1 MKGAKKK
8 LAGAKKFHSLESLAT
23 GWLPAGA
30 LAELAALPGR
40 RMRWLP
46 LPIVFWAFLAMVLS
60 PGSSCR
66 ESQRSIASWWQR
78 RKRLWRNP
86 CSSAFCMARA
96 KLPVLWLRGLWWKMA
111 RALSDSTPYL
121 PGCHGRR
128 VLVVD
133 GTSVNAP
140 DTRLNQAEWPQ
151 PKSQKPGCGFPL
163 INILGIFCL
172 SSGALLRA
180 AHGHYK
186 TSEAWMFAILRRFL
200 RKDDIV
206 VADRGFWSFAN
217 LAFLV
222 LRGVDMVVRTRYADR
237 VDWSKGKSLGKDDRL
252 ITMKRPADRD
262 ASRVMSTRMWHR
274 LPKEITVRQVR
285 AKVAVAGF
293 RTKEILI
300 TTTLLDP
307 LKWPVETLVA
317 LYVRRWRVELYFDD
331 IKTTMHAA
339 SMRCQ
344 SPAMVRRELLMHAI
358 AYNLIRKVMLKS
370 ALQEGVALDQMS
382 FKGTLDTVRH
392 WQHNTAAQSSARER
406 EATREAM
413 LDLCAADLLPLRP
426 GRCEPRVLKRRPK
439 PYQSM
444 TRPRKEMRVSPSRNN
459 RGRQKNRNRSL
470 QKSPLN

>member
-1 MKGAKKK
+1 MKGSQKK
-8 LAGAKKFHSLESLAT
+8 LAGAKNFHSLESLAS

-30 LAELAALPGR
+30 LAELAALRGR

-46 LPIVFWAFLAMVLS
+46 LPLVFWAFLNMVLS

-66 ESQRSIASWWQR
+66 ESQRSIQSWWQR

-96 KLPVLWLRGLWWKMA
+96 KLPMLWLRGLWWKMA
-111 RALSDSTPYL
+111 GALCDSAPAL

-133 GTSVNAP
+133 GTAVNAP
-140 DTRLNQAEWPQ
+140 DTALNQAEWPQ

-163 INILGIFCL
+163 INLLGIFCL

-186 TSEAWMFAILRRFL
+186 TSEARMFAILRRFL
-200 RKDDIV
+200 RKDDII

-217 LAFLV
+217 LAFLPR
-222 LRGVDMVVRTRYADR
+222 RGADVIVRTRYADR
-237 VDWSKGKSLGKDDRL
+237 VDWRRGKSLGKNDRL
-252 ITMKRPADRD
+252 ITMKRPADKD
-262 ASRVMSTRMWHR
+262 ASRVMSKRMWLR
-274 LPKEITVRQVR
+274 LPKQITVRQVR
-285 AKVAVAGF
+285 AEVGVAGF
-293 RTKEILI
+293 RTKELLI

-307 LKWPVETLVA
+307 VKWPIETLIA

-358 AYNLIRKVMLKS
+358 AYNLIRKIMLKS
-370 ALQEGVALDQMS
+370 TQKEDVALDQMS

-392 WQHNTAAQSSARER
+392 WQHNTAAQTSASGR

-413 LDLCAADLLPLRP
+413 FDLCAADLVRPRP

-444 TRPRKEMRVSPSRNN
+444 TRPRKDMVVSPSRND
-459 RGRQKNRNRSL
+459 RGRPKKSKNRPSKNAA
-470 QKSPLN
+470 

>member
-1 MKGAKKK
+1 MKGSKKK
-8 LAGAKKFHSLESLAT
+8 LAAAKNFHSLESLAS

-30 LAELAALPGR
+30 LRELAELPGR
-40 RMRWLP
+40 RVRWLP
-46 LPIVFWAFLAMVLS
+46 LPLVFWAFLNMVLS
-60 PGSSCR
+60 PRSSCR
-66 ESQRSIASWWQR
+66 ESQRSIQSWWQR
-78 RKRLWRNP
+78 RKRLWLNP

-96 KLPVLWLRGLWWKMA
+96 KLPMLWLRGLWWKMA
-111 RALSDSTPYL
+111 GALADSAPAL

-133 GTSVNAP
+133 GSSVNAP
-140 DTRLNQAEWPQ
+140 DTCLNQAEWPQ

-163 INILGIFCL
+163 INILGIFDL

-186 TSEAWMFAILRRFL
+186 TSEARMFALLRRFL

-206 VADRGFWSFAN
+206 VADRGFFSFAN
-217 LAFLV
+217 LAFLAQ
-222 LRGVDMVVRTRYADR
+222 RTVDFVVRTRYADR
-237 VDWSKGKSLGKDDRL
+237 GDWTQGKALGKDDRL
-252 ITMKRPADRD
+252 ITIKRPSDKD
-262 ASRVMSTRMWHR
+262 ASRVMSMRLWRR
-274 LPKEITVRQVR
+274 LPQKITVRQVR

-293 RTKEILI
+293 RTKELLI

-339 SMRCQ
+339 SMRCL
-344 SPAMVRRELLMHAI
+344 SPAMVRRELLLHAI
-358 AYNLIRKVMLKS
+358 AYNLIRRIMLKS
-370 ALQEGVALDQMS
+370 AQQKGVALDQMS
-382 FKGTLDTVRH
+382 FKGTLDTARH
-392 WQHNTAAQSSARER
+392 WQHNTAAETSASGRESV
-406 EATREAM
+406 REAM
-413 LDLCAADLLPLRP
+413 LNLCAADLLPLRP

-444 TRPRKEMRVSPSRNN
+444 TRPRKDMVVSPSRNN
-459 RGRQKNRNRSL
+459 RGRPNKSKKRSAKNAA
-470 QKSPLN
+470 

>member
-1 MKGAKKK
+1 M
-8 LAGAKKFHSLESLAT
+8 
-23 GWLPAGA
+23 
-30 LAELAALPGR
+30 
-40 RMRWLP
+40 
-46 LPIVFWAFLAMVLS
+46 
-60 PGSSCR
+60 
-66 ESQRSIASWWQR
+66 
-78 RKRLWRNP
+78 
-86 CSSAFCMARA
+86 
-96 KLPVLWLRGLWWKMA
+96 LWLRGLWWKMA
-111 RALSDSTPYL
+111 GALSDSAAAL

-133 GTSVNAP
+133 GTAVNAP

-163 INILGIFCL
+163 INLLGIFCL

-186 TSEAWMFAILRRFL
+186 TSEARMFAILRRFL

-217 LAFLV
+217 LAFLPQ
-222 LRGVDMVVRTRYADR
+222 RGVDMIVRTRYADR
-237 VDWSKGKSLGKDDRL
+237 LDWSEGKALEKNDRL
-252 ITMKRPADRD
+252 ITIKRPADKD
-262 ASRVMSTRMWHR
+262 ASRVMSPRIWQR
-274 LPKEITVRQVR
+274 LPRQITVRQVR
-285 AKVAVAGF
+285 ASVAVAGF
-293 RTKEILI
+293 RTKELLI

-307 LKWPVETLVA
+307 VKWPVATLVA

-358 AYNLIRKVMLKS
+358 AYNLIRRIMLKS
-370 ALQEGVALDQMS
+370 AQQEGVALDQLS
-382 FKGTLDTVRH
+382 FKGTMDTVRH
-392 WQHNTAAQSSARER
+392 WQHNTAAQTSASGR

-413 LDLCAADLLPLRP
+413 LDLCATDLLPQRP

-444 TRPRKEMRVSPSRNN
+444 TRPRKNMVVSPSRDN
-459 RGRQKNRNRSL
+459 RGTPKKSKNRPSKNAA
-470 QKSPLN
+470 